1 MNQMIDALAIVI
13 TGSMVGV
20 EFALAA
26 FANPLLARL
35 PDDSFR
41 AARGLASRVL
51 GKVMP
56 FWYFATL
63 LLLTL
68 AAAGTGGGARTLSG
82 IAAGLM

>member
-1 MNQMIDALAIVI
+1 MHAGRHRTGVVALDDPG
-13 TGSMVGV
+13 T
-20 EFALAA
+20 
-26 FANPLLARL
+26 NPLLARL

-41 AARGLASRVL
+41 LARGDASRLL

-68 AAAGTGGGARTLSG
+68 AAINSGGVARTCLASPRP
-82 IAAGLM
+82 